1 MNLVTAHERR
11 ETASSELSNEILPLV
26 LDGVCK
32 RFRSQS
38 VLNHLTLS
46 VPRGQIIG
54 LLGRNGVG
62 KTTMIECAL
71 GLREINAGRA
81 FLFGDPAHAPSTQT
95 RGKIGYVPQQSDL
108 FEWMTVSQML
118 SYFKAFYTRWNTPKV
133 EGLLDRWSIGRE
145 QSIASLSGG
154 QKQRLAIIRALAHDP
169 ELLILD
175 EPVASLDP
183 AGRRD
188 FLRELID
195 TSIDRGTTVL
205 FSTHILSDLERVA
218 VDLAILKEGAVILQ
232 DTMDAIAESVVR
244 VHGNDQSL
252 MLVPAALVVSR
263 RAGNMDGIGPCLI
276 ARLDQTTRAML
287 STNTQLRI
295 EAMSLED
302 LFIEVTQ

>member
-263 RAGNMDGIGPCLI
+263 RAGNMDGIGPYLI